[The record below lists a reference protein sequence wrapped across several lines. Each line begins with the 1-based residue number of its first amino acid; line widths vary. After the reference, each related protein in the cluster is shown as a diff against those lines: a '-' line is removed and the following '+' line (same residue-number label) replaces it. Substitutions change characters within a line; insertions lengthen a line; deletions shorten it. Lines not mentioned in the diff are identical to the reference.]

1 MTRFKRKLRSDDD
14 GAARIIIALLAGAGG
29 AFLLAIVM
37 LASRLSDASDEGTRS
52 APGLVR
58 GIVTA
63 GIAGGAWRMG
73 YLPHQS

>member
-1 MTRFKRKLRSDDD
+1 MTRFKKRKLRSDDD
-14 GAARIIIALLAGAGG
+14 GAARIIIALLVGAGG

-63 GIAGGAWRMG
+63 GIAGGSLGTR
-73 YLPHQS
+73 